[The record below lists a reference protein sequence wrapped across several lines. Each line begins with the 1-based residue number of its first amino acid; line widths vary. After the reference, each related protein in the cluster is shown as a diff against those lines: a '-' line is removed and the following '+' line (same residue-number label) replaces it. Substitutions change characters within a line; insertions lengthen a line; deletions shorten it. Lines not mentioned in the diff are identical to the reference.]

1 MRLAVLLPIGSARPE
16 SAALSGA
23 LSLAVQ
29 DINSRPEILRGR
41 RLEYVWMD
49 DSCGRSKSLARF
61 NEMLERFGPI
71 DCLIGAGCDE
81 SCEGTAPLAEV
92 LRIPQ
97 ISPMCRAASLSNKLE
112 FPLFTRTTSPYTK
125 WAPAMVA
132 LMQWAAWARV
142 SIIGDVTMAANV
154 WAFRS
159 EVERSGLKLGAEVQ
173 FRADRVEATPGHP
186 STVLSAVQMAGVR
199 IVMALALGPDD
210 YLALAVGARKLEMVK
225 GWAWMGLDLVSG
237 AEQSARGAALASA
250 QEALVGW
257 ICFAP
262 HSAAD
267 GTFFDRVEA
276 ASTADLRRHVRN
288 TTRANSY
295 AANLYDAV
303 MLYAMVA
310 GAHLGKRPDAELIAQ
325 TLKNT
330 SFEGMT
336 GRVDLDGNGD
346 MTESIQ
352 TMNFVIGPD
361 GAVHGRPMGIYDAVS
376 GRYSPLLNYT
386 VVWPGGM
393 DAAPTDIPQ
402 TNLNETIARR
412 FNTVWLFVG
421 AMVAAALLMGGLI
434 LLIWKKQAKLQAIL
448 MMLFAETSEI
458 VGTVLLDVADVV
470 TDGFTVVR
478 ILRGE
483 VQAATQGY
491 QAAYTTVFAFGVVG
505 VVVSVTYRVRSAL
518 LVRDRVRALVLR
530 EGREEMSELRVKVE
544 RHEWELA
551 QTHRTKVWLLLA
563 LMTIGVQGTFAWRL
577 PLLCA
582 DLCPRPLARQIYR
595 PQSSAAV

>member
-1 MRLAVLLPIGSARPE
+1 
-16 SAALSGA
+16 
-23 LSLAVQ
+23 
-29 DINSRPEILRGR
+29 
-41 RLEYVWMD
+41 
-49 DSCGRSKSLARF
+49 
-61 NEMLERFGPI
+61 
-71 DCLIGAGCDE
+71 
-81 SCEGTAPLAEV
+81 
-92 LRIPQ
+92 
-97 ISPMCRAASLSNKLE
+97 
-112 FPLFTRTTSPYTK
+112 
-125 WAPAMVA
+125 
-132 LMQWAAWARV
+132 
-142 SIIGDVTMAANV
+142 
-154 WAFRS
+154 
-159 EVERSGLKLGAEVQ
+159 
-173 FRADRVEATPGHP
+173 
-186 STVLSAVQMAGVR
+186 
-199 IVMALALGPDD
+199 LALGPDD

-470 TDGFTVVR
+470 TDGFTLNR

-530 EGREEMSELRVKVE
+530 QGREEMSELRVKVE

-595 PQSSAAV
+595 LQSSAAV